1 MDITQSLPP
10 TEHESEGYTLDVNEV
25 AQLLGVTRTRVSQ
38 LTTAGVLPHERKKVG
53 IRNRLYYKRSDVLH
67 YQYNFFNRQTN
78 NSLKNHPY
86 SSQAN
91 LISGQS
97 SFGMGMPTERPGAFS
112 NKSAEFHSAPLTA
125 QQRQSEFLAAEPPH
139 TGQNISVALNM
150 LKKRLD
156 KHFSQPLNAATWH
169 EKDTKT
175 AQYFESLL
183 KAIEQLDSKI
193 CEGHSRQQWTLDEL
207 AILKKTLNQL
217 LQKVLVQGNKTQLRN
232 AYEEST
238 APADALIQTTPKA
251 KKSIKAARYRG
262 TVKKQ
267 FSPR

>member
-78 NSLKNHPY
+78 NSLRNHPY

-91 LISGQS
+91 LSSGQS
-97 SFGMGMPTERPGAFS
+97 SFGVGILAERPGAFS
-112 NKSAEFHSAPLTA
+112 NKSAEFHSAPFTA
-125 QQRQSEFLAAEPPH
+125 QQRQSEFLGAEPLH

-156 KHFSQPLNAATWH
+156 KLHAQPLNAATWH

-175 AQYFESLL
+175 AQYFESLF

-193 CEGHSRQQWTLDEL
+193 CEAQSRQQWTLDEL
-207 AILKKTLNQL
+207 AVLKKTLSQL
-217 LQKVLVQGNKTQLRN
+217 LQKVQVQGSKAQLRN
-232 AYEEST
+232 AHENST
-238 APADALIQTTPKA
+238 APEEVLTQTPPKA
-251 KKSIKAARYRG
+251 KKSVKAARYRG